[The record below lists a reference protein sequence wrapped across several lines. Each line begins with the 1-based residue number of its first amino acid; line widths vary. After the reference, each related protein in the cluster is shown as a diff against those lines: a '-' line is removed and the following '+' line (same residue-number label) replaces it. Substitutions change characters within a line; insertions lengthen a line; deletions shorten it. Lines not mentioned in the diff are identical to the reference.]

1 MSSPVRPLFL
11 MPGGYGLRDH
21 SLGMRDPAPVLKT
34 PKGLETFLRI
44 IQEEQLFFAYV
55 MDGLGAMLLGTDSIK
70 VPFTPLDGCT
80 LRGAMLQATSGKDS
94 YQSPLLLVSCVL

>member
-1 MSSPVRPLFL
+1 

-34 PKGLETFLRI
+34 PKGLGPFLRI
-44 IQEEQLFFAYV
+44 IHDEQLFFAYV

-70 VPFTPLDGCT
+70 VPFHSARWLYPARCHAPGYLWQ
-80 LRGAMLQATSGKDS
+80 R
-94 YQSPLLLVSCVL
+94 